1 MYTMRALSKSEGKS
15 GGGPAPPEPPPADMV
30 MPYPPDPA
38 PAMAETI
45 EAGPPFASQ
54 GISFRYDA
62 LAEMEKGSTSGRRK
76 AWSGPRPITS
86 ICFAERP
93 ATPRARSNS
102 GSPGRTTF
110 LLRSGLWNSSGMNA
124 EPAARTAKW
133 PRARHAPPLATCTR
147 RAPPLNPAR
156 LPESRVFLS
165 APKRAQRAFA
175 VVIDAIFEGVSRE
188 VTTPCVCPCVRCAAD
203 SVAPGEGR
211 ESREIR
217 CSRKHLHGSVFPC
230 FLRRSGNFVGPQTKC
245 A

>member
-1 MYTMRALSKSEGKS
+1 MYTMRALRSSDGKS
-15 GGGPAPPEPPPADMV
+15 GGGPAPPDPPPADMV
-30 MPYPPDPA
+30 TPYPPDPA
-38 PAMAETI
+38 PAIALTI

-54 GISFRYDA
+54 GISLRYDA
-62 LAEMEKGSTSGRRK
+62 LAEMEKGSTSGRRN
-76 AWSGPRPITS
+76 AWSGPRPIIS

-102 GSPGRTTF
+102 GSPGSTTF

-124 EPAARTAKW
+124 EPAARTATG

-165 APKRAQRAFA
+165 APKRAQCAFA
-175 VVIDAIFEGVSRE
+175 AVIDAIFEGVTRE

-203 SVAPGEGR
+203 SVARGGGG

-217 CSRKHLHGSVFPC
+217 CTRKHIRVVSVQ
-230 FLRRSGNFVGPQTKC
+230 LT
-245 A
+245 